1 MSARTSLPSLLESFF
16 RYRMMKQR
24 NASEATIASY
34 RDGLRLLILFA
45 AENTQREPCAL
56 TVADLDRDLVLTFL
70 DDLETKRQNAVQT
83 RNMRL
88 TAIRSFFRHVAEND
102 PASLGI
108 AQRIL
113 AIPLKK
119 THTEVTPHLAR
130 KEFYALVDAPDQ
142 RTPRGR
148 RDRTLLLF
156 LGRTGARISEAL
168 GVNLCDL
175 HLDQARP
182 QVLLRGKGRKERIV
196 PISGDLAKAL
206 KMLIRERGLDP
217 GDHQPFFVG
226 LHGERLTRFGAT
238 HIMRRAVATA
248 IKGTPELAD
257 KSISPHVLRHT
268 LAMTLLQSGV
278 DLLTIQAWL
287 GHSQVTTTH
296 RYAAA
301 DVEMM
306 RRGLDKAGIADKQP
320 ARYQPKD
327 AVLQLLENL

>member
-16 RYRMMKQR
+16 RRRMMKQR

-45 AENTQREPCAL
+45 AEQTQRKPCAL
-56 TVADLDRDLVLTFL
+56 TVADLDRDLVLAFL

-119 THTEVTPHLAR
+119 THTEVTPYLAR
-130 KEFYALVDAPDQ
+130 REFDALVDAPDQ

-148 RDRTLLLF
+148 RDRSLLLF

-168 GVNLCDL
+168 GINLCDL

-182 QVLLRGKGRKERIV
+182 
-196 PISGDLAKAL
+196 
-206 KMLIRERGLDP
+206 
-217 GDHQPFFVG
+217 
-226 LHGERLTRFGAT
+226 
-238 HIMRRAVATA
+238 
-248 IKGTPELAD
+248 
-257 KSISPHVLRHT
+257 
-268 LAMTLLQSGV
+268 
-278 DLLTIQAWL
+278 
-287 GHSQVTTTH
+287 
-296 RYAAA
+296 
-301 DVEMM
+301 
-306 RRGLDKAGIADKQP
+306 
-320 ARYQPKD
+320 
-327 AVLQLLENL
+327 

>member
-1 MSARTSLPSLLESFF
+1 MSARSSLPSLLESFF
-16 RYRMMKQR
+16 RHRMMKQR

-45 AENTQREPCAL
+45 AEHTQRKPSAL
-56 TVADLDRDLVLTFL
+56 TVADLDRDLVLAFL

-88 TAIRSFFRHVAEND
+88 AAIRSFFRHVGEND

-108 AQRIL
+108 ARRIL

-119 THTEVTPHLAR
+119 THTEVTPHLTR
-130 KEFYALVDAPDQ
+130 REFDALVDAPDQ

-148 RDRTLLLF
+148 RDRSLLLF

-196 PISGDLAKAL
+196 PIPGDLAKAL
-206 KMLIRERGLDP
+206 KMLIRERGLEPRQTLAVEADE
-217 GDHQPFFVG
+217 
-226 LHGERLTRFGAT
+226 ERLVFTRIEA
-238 HIMRRAVATA
+238 A
-248 IKGTPELAD
+248 LAD
-257 KSISPHVLRHT
+257 QH
-268 LAMTLLQSGV
+268 Q
-278 DLLTIQAWL
+278 
-287 GHSQVTTTH
+287 
-296 RYAAA
+296 
-301 DVEMM
+301 
-306 RRGLDKAGIADKQP
+306 
-320 ARYQPKD
+320 
-327 AVLQLLENL
+327 